1 MSGEKPSA
9 GDRASALLVGTS
21 ARDARLL
28 SCGFE
33 REGVSVDVAPD
44 VRTAIDRL
52 AAVSRA
58 EAALPGLVVLDF
70 TADPADSLTVLKAV
84 RASPR
89 LGTLPTVALVNHTV
103 TDAEAEERV
112 QSAYECGVNGHVFGP
127 DDIEAYVDASQE
139 MAAFWFDTVSLP
151 PKSLYFDGTSI
162 EYE

>member
-1 MSGEKPSA
+1 MRDENPSA
-9 GDRASALLVGTS
+9 EGPASALLVGTS

-33 REGVSVDVAPD
+33 REGIAVDVAPD
-44 VRTAIDRL
+44 VRAAIDRL
-52 AAVSRA
+52 TAVSRA

-70 TADPADSLTVLKAV
+70 TSDPSDSLTVLKAI
-84 RASPR
+84 RASPQ

-103 TDAEAEERV
+103 AAAEAEERV
-112 QSAYECGVNGHVFGP
+112 QSAYECGVNGHLFGP
-127 DDIEAYVDASQE
+127 DDIEAYVDAIQE

-151 PKSLYFDGTSI
+151 PKSLYSDGASL